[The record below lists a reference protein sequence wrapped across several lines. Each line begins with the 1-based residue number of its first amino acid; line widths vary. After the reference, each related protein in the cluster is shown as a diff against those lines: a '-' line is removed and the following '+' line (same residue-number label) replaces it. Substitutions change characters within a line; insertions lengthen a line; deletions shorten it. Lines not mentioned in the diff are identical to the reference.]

1 MQTKNRSISKNPPG
15 LKRIPKALKHSI
27 SGLMIAWKYEAGFR
41 QYLVASVVLFPFSF
55 VLYQSALHW
64 VVLIA
69 SLVFLLYSEIVNSAI
84 EAVADA
90 TKPEYD
96 PIIGRAKDLGSAS
109 VFVALLLA
117 VVVWVLAIYEY
128 FYPGA

>member
-1 MQTKNRSISKNPPG
+1 MQTSKHSTSKNPSG
-15 LKRIPKALKHSI
+15 LKRLPKALKHSI
-27 SGLMIAWKYEAGFR
+27 SGLGMAWKYEAGFR
-41 QYLVASVVLFPFSF
+41 QYTVVSLLLTPFSF
-55 VLYQSALHW
+55 VLSQSFMHW
-64 VVLIA
+64 VMLIA
-69 SLVFLLYSEIVNSAI
+69 SLVFLLYSEIVNSAV

-117 VVVWVLAIYEY
+117 ILVWTIAVYQY
-128 FYPGA
+128 FYSL

>member
-1 MQTKNRSISKNPPG
+1 MQTSKHSTSKNPSG
-15 LKRIPKALKHSI
+15 LKRLPKALKHSI
-27 SGLMIAWKYEAGFR
+27 SGLVVAWKYEAGFR
-41 QYLVASVVLFPFSF
+41 QYTVVSLLLTPFSF
-55 VLYQSALHW
+55 VLSQSIQHW

-69 SLVFLLYSEIVNSAI
+69 SLVFLLYSEIVNSAV

-117 VVVWVLAIYEY
+117 ILVWSMAVYQY
-128 FYPGA
+128 FYPL